1 MTFRKVPFRFRP
13 ALLCLLLISAFSLPA
28 RALSL
33 PGIIGTWGVT
43 ERTDFSVKGFGQNSV
58 RGDGNCTITDR
69 DDTSGGLLCRG
80 FDPSQG
86 QNYSAG
92 LSTLKR
98 RKKLAWGLD
107 SAGLDQVKAN
117 LTQWLI
123 ARNLK
128 KGRILE
134 PENVT
139 YEFDKLNYHAIKLT
153 QGQSQPVV
161 AKGVLKG
168 RAVQIVNGEYIV
180 KRFTYKIKI
189 KFIARAP

>member
-1 MTFRKVPFRFRP
+1 MIFCKVSVHARS
-13 ALLCLLLISAFSLPA
+13 ALLCLFWTLAFSLPA
-28 RALSL
+28 HALSV
-33 PGIIGTWGVT
+33 PGLVGTYGVT
-43 ERTDFSVKGFGQNSV
+43 ERTDFSVDGFGQNSV

-69 DDTSGGLLCRG
+69 DETSGGLFCRG

-86 QNYSAG
+86 QNYSGG

-139 YEFDKLNYHAIKLT
+139 YEFDRLKYEPIKLT
-153 QGQSQPVV
+153 QGQSQPVA

-168 RAVQIVNGEYIV
+168 RAVQIVNGQYIV
-180 KRFTYKIKI
+180 KPFTYSIKI